1 MVIYIMYLLT
11 GEFPYQT
18 VSFPEGMSGL
28 ATLHPPKLPKK
39 LRTWTPCAASVT
51 ARRSCSLSTC
61 RALVCARGS
70 MVKTYWSN
78 SCRTPPKV
86 WNLKSNSKIA
96 GNSCAILGLLY
107 LMTNSWKVNVNIWWE
122 LYSQYTVYSIHIVR
136 SWGSFFNL
144 GHHQWFAQKGVT
156 AESETLSSSLSI
168 FEVLFWG
175 PSGTP
180 APLNSRGYSTV
191 RIPFTRK

>member
-1 MVIYIMYLLT
+1 MSFHIKPLVSQRVCLGWQLSTLQSSPKSSAPERPPQLLSPHA
-11 GEFPYQT
+11 GVAHCRPVGRSYALVDQWSKPIEAI
-18 VSFPEGMSGL
+18 VVE
-28 ATLHPPKLPKK
+28 PPK
-39 LRTWTPCAASVT
+39 S
-51 ARRSCSLSTC
+51 
-61 RALVCARGS
+61 
-70 MVKTYWSN
+70 
-78 SCRTPPKV
+78 

-180 APLNSRGYSTV
+180 ALLNSRGYSTV
-191 RIPFTRK
+191 RVPFTRK